1 MSVPAVPD
9 VTVSAPIVLVGA
21 PGSGKSTVGPRLAAR
36 LGREFVD
43 VDSVIVER
51 AGKPIAEIF
60 VDDGEP
66 AFRALEEATTVEL
79 LDRSAVISLG
89 GGAVLSA
96 VVRQALAE
104 HHVVWLQVSAGAA
117 ADRVGLNSARPLLLG
132 NVRGRLIQ
140 LLNQRTPLYA
150 EVATVTVAT
159 DDRTADEVVTVV
171 VDALPRMTPGPA

>member
-1 MSVPAVPD
+1 MTVPAVPV
-9 VTVSAPIVLVGA
+9 VTDIAPIVLVGA

-43 VDSVIVER
+43 VDRVIEDR

-66 AFRALEEATTVEL
+66 AFRALEEATTLEL
-79 LDRSAVISLG
+79 LDHPAVISLG

-96 VVRQALAE
+96 AVREALAE
-104 HHVVWLQVSAGAA
+104 EHVVWLQVSAGTA

-150 EVATVTVAT
+150 AVSSLAVVT
-159 DDRTADEVVTVV
+159 DDRTADEVVAVV
-171 VDALPRMTPGPA
+171 LAGIAP